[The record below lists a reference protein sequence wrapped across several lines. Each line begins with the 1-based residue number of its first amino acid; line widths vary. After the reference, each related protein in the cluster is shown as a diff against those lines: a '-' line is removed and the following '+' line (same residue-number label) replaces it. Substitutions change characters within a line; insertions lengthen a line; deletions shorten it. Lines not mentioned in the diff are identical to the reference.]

1 MLKLNL
7 ENFAEE
13 VEMSD
18 KVVLIDL
25 YADWCGPCKMLSP
38 ILVELEAE
46 FPQVKFC
53 KINVDEERAL
63 AEMFGVRSI
72 PLIAVVKDNT
82 FVDGIE
88 GLVPKEQIA
97 ELLKAY
103 L

>member
-7 ENFAEE
+7 KNFSEE
-13 VEMSD
+13 VELYQG
-18 KVVLIDL
+18 VAVIDL
-25 YADWCGPCKMLSP
+25 YADWCGPCKMLAP
-38 ILVELEAE
+38 IMEELEAE
-46 FPQVKFC
+46 FTEVKFC

-72 PLIAVVKDNT
+72 PLIAIVKDNT